1 MAARTVFSVGSSNRT
16 WEEFLGLLKRYEVQ
30 TLADV
35 RRFPQRSRF
44 QHFIREKLE
53 EALKEAGLGYIFLG
67 EELGGFRKE
76 GYQAYVT
83 TPSFQEG
90 ILKLEGIA
98 KEARTAFMCAERL
111 PWRCHR
117 RFIGFELAQRGWE
130 VIHLIDEGRVWTP
143 GASFFLDVK
152 DSMV

>member
-1 MAARTVFSVGSSNRT
+1 MVARTVFSVGSSNRT
-16 WEEFLGLLKRYEVQ
+16 LEEFLGLLKRYGVEM
-30 TLADV
+30 LADV
-35 RRFPQRSRF
+35 RCFPKSSRF
-44 QHFIREKLE
+44 NHFIKGKLE

-83 TPSFQEG
+83 TPSF
-90 ILKLEGIA
+90 LEGISRLEQVA

-117 RFIGFELAQRGWE
+117 RFIGFELTKRSWE
-130 VIHLIDEGRVWTP
+130 VIHIIDEGRVWTP
-143 GASFFLDVK
+143 RASFF
-152 DSMV
+152 S